1 VGEAGKPD
9 RTGVWP
15 FAWTLLVLAAVI
27 LLGGRFYYTSQEQAL
42 RRSVDDQ
49 LAAIA
54 GLKVQEIELWRAER
68 ITDATHF
75 KDNAAFARVVRS
87 VLARPDDP
95 TVRADFDPWV
105 ERMLSGGTYDEIVLV
120 DAQGVERVSLPAK
133 AGPLCDTVRAELPGI
148 LRSGATTFVDF
159 HKDDADN
166 KVRIAL
172 VQPVREPG
180 IAGVVLGALV
190 FRVDPSPALYPYIQQ
205 WPVPSA
211 SAETLLVRR
220 EGDSAVFLN
229 ALRFDPNAAL
239 VRRIPMTSTDVPA
252 VKAALGEA
260 GLVSGIDYRGVPVL
274 ASVSAVPDSPWFLV
288 AKIDQVEAYAPMT
301 QRLLLTALLV
311 AALLG
316 VATAGVGIAWR
327 QRSSSIY
334 RARWRA
340 ERESAWLRDVISRSL
355 NEIYVF
361 DPETLDYSFA
371 NTGALGNLG
380 YTQDELATMTPL
392 DIKPDF
398 TPESFE
404 ALLAPLRAG
413 EQPDVMFETTHRRKD
428 GSTYPAE
435 VHLQLVDTGERR
447 VFLAIDDDITERR
460 KVDEELRVYREHLEK
475 LVQDRT
481 EELNLSNEELTSMNE
496 ELGSTNDE
504 LAATN
509 EELTSLNEELAAT
522 NEELDVTNADLA
534 RTSDDLAAA
543 SRAKSEFLASMSHEL
558 RTPLNSIIGFSHV
571 MMRGMAG
578 TLTDE
583 QERQLS
589 MINESG
595 THLLSLINDILDLS
609 RIEAGRLDLKAEE
622 LRVGDVARLAV
633 ETVRPL
639 AEQRRLE
646 LSIDVED
653 VRQVVHTDSRSVHQV
668 LLNLLGNAIKF
679 TEAGGIVLRAR
690 RCGEEL
696 RFEVTDTGIGIH
708 PDRLDD
714 IFEEF
719 KQYEQPGYAK
729 PRGTGLGLPV
739 SRRLAARLGGRI
751 EVESTVGVGSVFTLV
766 LPLGEVA
773 THT

>member
-1 VGEAGKPD
+1 VSRTD
-9 RTGVWP
+9 RSDQTGAWP
-15 FAWTLLVLAAVI
+15 FALTLLVLAAVI
-27 LLGGRFYYTSQEQAL
+27 LFGGRFYYISQEQAL
-42 RRSVDDQ
+42 RKSVDDQ

-54 GLKVQEIELWRAER
+54 GLKVQEIRLWRAER
-68 ITDATHF
+68 ITDAAHF
-75 KDNAAFARVVRS
+75 RDNAAFARIVRE
-87 VLARPDDP
+87 VLARPDDAA
-95 TVRADFDPWV
+95 VRAAFDPWID
-105 ERMLSGGTYDEIVLV
+105 RMLVGGTYDEVVLV
-120 DAQGVERVSLPAK
+120 DAQGVERVSLPAE

-159 HKDDADN
+159 HVDDADK

-172 VQPVREPG
+172 VQPVRDPG
-180 IAGVVLGALV
+180 VAGEVLGALV
-190 FRVDPSPALYPYIQQ
+190 FRIDPSPALYPYIQQ
-205 WPVPSA
+205 WPVPSD
-211 SAETLLVRR
+211 SAETLIVRR
-220 EGDSAVFLN
+220 EGASAVFLN
-229 ALRFDPNAAL
+229 ALRFDPKAAL
-239 VRRIPMTSTDVPA
+239 ERRVPLTSTDVPA
-252 VKAALGEA
+252 VKAALGEI
-260 GLVSGIDYRGVPVL
+260 GLVSGVDYRGVPVL
-274 ASVSAVPDSPWFLV
+274 AFVSAVSGSPWFLV
-288 AKIDQVEAYAPMT
+288 AKVDQAEAYAPMN

-327 QRSSSIY
+327 QRSAGIY
-334 RARWRA
+334 HARWRA

-361 DPETLDYSFA
+361 DPETLAYSFA
-371 NTGALGNLG
+371 NVGALRNLG
-380 YTQDELATMTPL
+380 YSQDELATMTPL

-398 TPESFE
+398 TAESFA

-413 EQPDVMFETTHRRKD
+413 EKPDVMFETTHRRKD

-435 VHLQLVDTGERR
+435 VHLQLVDTGDRR

-460 KVDEELRVYREHLEK
+460 RVDEELRQYREHLEQ

-496 ELGSTNDE
+496 ELASTNDE
-504 LAATN
+504 LAAGN
-509 EELTSLNEELAAT
+509 EELVSLNEELAAT
-522 NEELDVTNADLA
+522 NEELDLANADLA

-578 TLTDE
+578 GLTAE

-609 RIEAGRLDLKAEE
+609 RIEAGRLELKVEE
-622 LRVGDVARLAV
+622 LDVGEVARLAV

-639 AEQRRLE
+639 AEQRGLD
-646 LSIDVED
+646 LSIEVSDDQPVLYS
-653 VRQVVHTDSRSVHQV
+653 DSRSIHQV

-679 TEAGGIVLRAR
+679 TEAGEVILRV
-690 RCGEEL
+690 RCQGETL
-696 RFEVTDTGIGIH
+696 RFEVADTGIGIH
-708 PDRLDD
+708 PERFDD

-719 KQYEQPGYAK
+719 TQYEQPGFAK

-751 EVESTVGVGSVFTLV
+751 EVESTVGDGSVFTLV
-766 LPLGEVA
+766 LPLGGVA
-773 THT
+773 GQ